1 MEARQ
6 ALEGD
11 RAPLGGLQ
19 RAEVRDV
26 LAWLRLLADPQDAAA
41 VVRALTRPPI
51 ELRQV
56 DLARVIQLS
65 RRRKL
70 NMIDGLRA
78 AGESP
83 QVPAEGHER
92 IARFLALHTE
102 LETHARSSSAAQL
115 LSLIGERLD
124 AARPLAIGDRSADGL
139 DGLRSAVQAYESQR
153 PGATLTE
160 LADELGAVAAPAPA
174 ADAKPLDVEVAM
186 TRVRDELLAQVGS
199 LGAQLGELR
208 LDTELD
214 LAHGVARFLEL
225 VKLSALAQRSEGQSL
240 EQALADV
247 NARVQAAA
255 TPLEREVLA
264 SSPLDEELLHGEL
277 AAGRASGDERS
288 LAAFLPRRGDGL
300 ALSASDIETYRS
312 CPLRYKY
319 ARVLRI
325 PTAQTVAQRFGIV
338 MHQVLERYHAD
349 GAQTLGEL
357 LALLDAA
364 WRRSGL
370 GEQESELLE
379 KGRAAL
385 RRYHERLATESSEPI
400 WFERG
405 FSFSL
410 GPHQI
415 RGRVD
420 RVDRIAG
427 SDGEVFELIDYKTSR
442 PRSAEQLEQ
451 DVQLALYALAA
462 REAWGLASTREAYY
476 YVLDD
481 VRISVPG
488 AASHADAVTTLVMS
502 TGEAILA
509 ERFDPTPSA
518 IACGLCDYRI
528 ICPAAET

>member
-1 MEARQ
+1 
-6 ALEGD
+6 
-11 RAPLGGLQ
+11 
-19 RAEVRDV
+19 
-26 LAWLRLLADPQDAAA
+26 
-41 VVRALTRPPI
+41 
-51 ELRQV
+51 
-56 DLARVIQLS
+56 
-65 RRRKL
+65 
-70 NMIDGLRA
+70 
-78 AGESP
+78 
-83 QVPAEGHER
+83 
-92 IARFLALHTE
+92 
-102 LETHARSSSAAQL
+102 
-115 LSLIGERLD
+115 
-124 AARPLAIGDRSADGL
+124 
-139 DGLRSAVQAYESQR
+139 
-153 PGATLTE
+153 
-160 LADELGAVAAPAPA
+160 
-174 ADAKPLDVEVAM
+174 
-186 TRVRDELLAQVGS
+186 
-199 LGAQLGELR
+199 
-208 LDTELD
+208 
-214 LAHGVARFLEL
+214 
-225 VKLSALAQRSEGQSL
+225 
-240 EQALADV
+240 
-247 NARVQAAA
+247 
-255 TPLEREVLA
+255 
-264 SSPLDEELLHGEL
+264 
-277 AAGRASGDERS
+277 
-288 LAAFLPRRGDGL
+288 
-300 ALSASDIETYRS
+300 
-312 CPLRYKY
+312 
-319 ARVLRI
+319 
-325 PTAQTVAQRFGIV
+325 

-528 ICPAAET
+528 ICPAAGT